1 MIISHPGM
9 TAIRLRVISRTL
21 ITGINPPTLPARR
34 RHLTIPALR
43 SPAKASSPRC
53 L

>member
-9 TAIRLRVISRTL
+9 TAVRLRVILRTV
-21 ITGINPPTLPARR
+21 ITEINPPTLPARR

-43 SPAKASSPRC
+43 SPDEASSPAC
-53 L
+53 S